1 MESYFAAK
9 RRLFEHLPQDAPAV
23 VNIDDPR
30 GASLIGFGAQ
40 TLTYAISRPADVMPG
55 PLTFSVEGLVFEVT
69 TPVGLV
75 RVQSK
80 LVGKVNVYN
89 ILAAVG
95 TAVALGLP
103 VSAIERGLASLQ
115 GVPGRFELV
124 SEPRD
129 GVSVI
134 VDYAHTPDGLRGG
147 LVSVRDSTDAGRV
160 IVVFGCGGDRDRD
173 KRPEM
178 GEVAAGLADLLV
190 AAIIISGFPGT
201 AAWAIGLL
209 VGLNLL
215 FGGASLIGVALYEFA
230 RSLASAR
237 RRRLANLLSAI
248 AIGLAVTSPIL
259 LFTDGL
265 PHITARGAL
274 LIAGMGVLTLLGY
287 LTGFNAFKH
296 GKVTIVA
303 PIIACEGAVAAVF
316 SILLGETMDRTIL
329 LILPIAI
336 VGVEIGRA
344 HV

>member
-1 MESYFAAK
+1 MLFRSRVDGMRFSAAVFTNLTRDHLDFHADMESYFAAK

-134 VDYAHTPDGLRGG
+134 VDYAHTDDALR
-147 LVSVRDSTDAGRV
+147 
-160 IVVFGCGGDRDRD
+160 
-173 KRPEM
+173 
-178 GEVAAGLADLLV
+178 
-190 AAIIISGFPGT
+190 
-201 AAWAIGLL
+201 
-209 VGLNLL
+209 NLL
-215 FGGASLIGVALYEFA
+215 E
-230 RSLASAR
+230 
-237 RRRLANLLSAI
+237 
-248 AIGLAVTSPIL
+248 
-259 LFTDGL
+259 
-265 PHITARGAL
+265 TAR
-274 LIAGMGVLTLLGY
+274 TL
-287 LTGFNAFKH
+287 
-296 GKVTIVA
+296 
-303 PIIACEGAVAAVF
+303 
-316 SILLGETMDRTIL
+316 DRKSTRL
-329 LILPIAI
+329 NSS
-336 VGVEIGRA
+336 
-344 HV
+344 HT